1 MANWPRVSP
10 LAYVGLGVLIGLCL
24 SIISQSG
31 VPSYDLNTRFYSLR
45 AERNNDET
53 HNHAHGNDPHNDE
66 DVDDHHAD
74 FAPVQFHSN
83 DSVHTHEGESVVA
96 DEISQKVRV
105 FCWILTGKQNHEK
118 RAKHVKATWAK
129 RCNKYVFMSSE
140 EDASLPSINLNVS
153 EGRDYLWAKTKG
165 AFTWI
170 YNNHLN
176 DYDWFLKADDDTY
189 VVMENLRFMLLS
201 HSPEEPVHFGCK
213 FKPFT
218 KGGYHSGGAGYVLS
232 RAALKKVC
240 NFLFFL
246 KKIRKMFFRFIEV
259 ALPDKS
265 LCSQAHGGAE
275 DAEMGKCLEKVGV
288 KAGDSRDADGHH
300 RFMPFVPEHHLS
312 PGHADPKFWFWQYT
326 YYPMDQGPTCCSDYA
341 VSFHYVGPNLMYVL
355 EYLIYHLKPF
365 GIDRSFK
372 IARNETLLHT
382 AYLISR
388 SERGQDDAFR
398 DNPELQIT

>member
-10 LAYVGLGVLIGLCL
+10 LAYVALGVLLGLTL
-24 SIISQSG
+24 SIVSQSG
-31 VPSYDLNTRFYSLR
+31 TTAYDAASRIAVIR
-45 AERNNDET
+45 ANRNDPQLEE
-53 HNHAHGNDPHNDE
+53 HDHAHGNDPHGDE
-66 DVDDHHAD
+66 EVDDNHAN

-83 DSVHTHEGESVVA
+83 DSSHSHDGESIIA
-96 DEISQKVRV
+96 DEVAKKVRV

-140 EDASLPSINLNVS
+140 EDAELPAINLNVS

-165 AFTWI
+165 AFKYI
-170 YNNHLN
+170 YDHHLN
-176 DYDWFLKADDDTY
+176 DFDWFLKADDDTY
-189 VVMENLRFMLLS
+189 VVMENLRFMLLA
-201 HSPEEPVHFGCK
+201 HSPDEPIHFGCK

-218 KGGYHSGGAGYVLS
+218 QGGYHSGGAGYVLS
-232 RAALKKVC
+232 REALKK
-240 NFLFFL
+240 
-246 KKIRKMFFRFIEV
+246 FIEV

-265 LCSQAHGGAE
+265 LCSQNHGGAE

-312 PGHADPKFWFWQYT
+312 PGHVDPKFWFWQYT

-341 VSFHYVGPNLMYVL
+341 VSFHYVSPNLMYVL

-365 GIDRSFK
+365 GIDRAIRVPK
-372 IARNETLLHT
+372 NDTIIHT
-382 AYLISR
+382 AYSISR

-398 DNPELQIT
+398 DRPEIPVA

>member
-1 MANWPRVSP
+1 MIKITRIKRIQGWKLIAW
-10 LAYVGLGVLIGLCL
+10 GILIGIVISLCL
-24 SIISQSG
+24 ETKIIEESAEEEIN
-31 VPSYDLNTRFYSLR
+31 LN
-45 AERNNDET
+45 
-53 HNHAHGNDPHNDE
+53 E
-66 DVDDHHAD
+66 DNT
-74 FAPVQFHSN
+74 FEPIIFHSEEKSHSHK
-83 DSVHTHEGESVVA
+83 DDRSIA

-118 RAKHVKATWAK
+118 KAKFVKATWAK

-232 RAALKKVC
+232 RAALKKLV
-240 NFLFFL
+240 
-246 KKIRKMFFRFIEV
+246 EV
-259 ALPDKS
+259 ALPNET
-265 LCSQAHGGAE
+265 LCEQNHDGSE
-275 DAEMGKCLEKVGV
+275 DVEIAKCLEKVGV
-288 KAGDSRDADGHH
+288 RAGDSRDSEERH
-300 RFMPFVPEHHLS
+300 RFFPSSPEYFLK
-312 PGHADPKFWFWQYT
+312 PEPIDPKFWLSNYM
-326 YYPMDQGPTCCSDYA
+326 YYPYQRGPSCCSDHA
-341 VSFHYVGPNLMYVL
+341 ISFHYVKAETMYL
-355 EYLIYHLKPF
+355 FEYLIYHVRPF
-365 GIDRSFK
+365 GIQKRLKVSQ
-372 IARNETLLHT
+372 NETILQS
-382 AYLISR
+382 SR
-388 SERGQDDAFR
+388 IESKSEQGPDDVF
-398 DNPELQIT
+398 

>member
-1 MANWPRVSP
+1 MIKITRIKRIQGWKLIAW
-10 LAYVGLGVLIGLCL
+10 GILIGFVISLCL
-24 SIISQSG
+24 ETEITKESAKEEIN
-31 VPSYDLNTRFYSLR
+31 LN
-45 AERNNDET
+45 
-53 HNHAHGNDPHNDE
+53 E
-66 DVDDHHAD
+66 DDT
-74 FAPVQFHSN
+74 FEPILFHSEEKSHSHK
-83 DSVHTHEGESVVA
+83 DDRSIA

-118 RAKHVKATWAK
+118 KAKFVKATWAK

-232 RAALKKVC
+232 RAALKKIHRSCVTRQIVM
-240 NFLFFL
+240 FTSSRR
-246 KKIRKMFFRFIEV
+246 IRR
-259 ALPDKS
+259 
-265 LCSQAHGGAE
+265 C
-275 DAEMGKCLEKVGV
+275 
-288 KAGDSRDADGHH
+288 DSRDADGHH
-300 RFMPFVPEHHLS
+300 RFMPFIPEHHLS
-312 PGHADPKFWFWQYT
+312 PRHADPSWFWQYT
-326 YYPMDQGPTCCSDYA
+326 YYSMDQGPTCCSDHA
-341 VSFHYVGPNLMYVL
+341 ISFHYVKAETMYL
-355 EYLIYHLKPF
+355 FEYLIYHVRPF
-365 GIDRSFK
+365 GIQKRLKVSQ
-372 IARNETLLHT
+372 NET
-382 AYLISR
+382 IIQSSR
-388 SERGQDDAFR
+388 IESKSEQGPDDIF
-398 DNPELQIT
+398 